1 MITLHLPHARL
12 FAIALA
18 LAAASSAQVSH
29 DAIAKGAANDWLTYA
44 GTYAGWRYS
53 PLTQITAD
61 NAKNVVP
68 KWVYRVPQARGIESS
83 PIVYQG
89 VLYITGSNSIYAIDA
104 RTGRLAWQY
113 ADPRSK
119 KAGVNRGAAIWGDR
133 VYFTTNDN
141 YLVALDRHSGVLIFN
156 KKFADV
162 AKGTTSTSA
171 PLIAKGKVIVGSA
184 GGDSGMRGFIMALS
198 ADNGDELWKTYTIP
212 AEGEKG
218 SETWGDL
225 IDYGGGAAWL
235 SGTYDPQLNTL
246 YWTTGNPWPDYNA
259 DVRPGDNL
267 YTCSLLALDLDT
279 GKMKWHFQFTPHDS
293 HDWDA
298 QSWPVLLDTE
308 IMGKPRKAVLHANR
322 NGFFYALDRVT
333 GEFLRATQL
342 IDKVTWAKGIDDKG
356 RPIHLPNSD
365 PTPQGNWVCPSV
377 KGATNWMGQSY
388 NPLTG
393 LLYVLTLEQ
402 CGMYYRSS
410 QQPVPMKNFSGG
422 GATEEGGQVVL
433 RALDPKTGQR
443 RWEYPMTGA
452 GRMWTGTVSTAGGV
466 IFSGDDDG
474 HLIALDAKNGKN
486 LWHFNVG
493 EMLIASPIVYSV
505 DGKQYV
511 AIASSTAVL
520 SFGLFEPAVGVDPP
534 VIRLKK

>member
-1 MITLHLPHARL
+1 MTRFLGFVL
-12 FAIALA
+12 AIAA
-18 LAAASSAQVSH
+18 FGQVRH
-29 DAIAKGAANDWLTYA
+29 EDLVKGAGDDWVTYA

-53 PLTQITAD
+53 PLAQITAD
-61 NAKNVVP
+61 NVKNLVP
-68 KWVYRVPQARGIESS
+68 KWVYHVPGARGLQSS
-83 PIVYQG
+83 PLVYQG
-89 VLYITGSNSIYAIDA
+89 VMYVTSSNSVTALDA
-104 RTGRLAWQY
+104 HSGRRVWQY
-113 ADPRSK
+113 SDPRAK
-119 KAGVNRGAAIWGDR
+119 QAGVNRGAAIWGDR
-133 VYFTTNDN
+133 VYFTTSDN

-156 KKFADV
+156 QKFADV
-162 AKGTTSTSA
+162 ALGTTSTSA
-171 PLIAKGKVIVGSA
+171 PLIARGKVIVGSA

-198 ADNGDELWKTYTIP
+198 ADTGEQLWKTYTVP
-212 AEGEKG
+212 TKGEKG

-246 YWTTGNPWPDYNA
+246 YWTTGNPWPDYNG
-259 DVRPGDNL
+259 DVRAGDNL

-279 GKMKWHFQFTPHDS
+279 GKMKWHFQFTPHDT

-308 IMGKPRKAVLHANR
+308 IAGQPRKAVLHANR

-333 GEFLRATQL
+333 GEFLRATPL
-342 IDKVTWAKGIDDKG
+342 IDKVTWAKGIDAKG
-356 RPIHLPNSD
+356 RPIALPNSD

-402 CGMYYRSS
+402 CGMYYKSA
-410 QQPVPMKNFSGG
+410 QEPQPMKNFSGG
-422 GATEEGGQVVL
+422 GATEEGGQVLL
-433 RALDPKTGQR
+433 RALDPKTGKR
-443 RWEYPMTGA
+443 AWEYPMTGA
-452 GRMWTGTVSTAGGV
+452 GRMWAGTVSTAGAL

-474 HLIALDAKNGKN
+474 HFVALNARSGKN

-493 EMLIASPIVYSV
+493 EMLTASPVVYSA

-511 AIASSTAVL
+511 AVASTTAVI
-520 SFGLFEPAVGVDPP
+520 SFGLFEPAAGVDPP